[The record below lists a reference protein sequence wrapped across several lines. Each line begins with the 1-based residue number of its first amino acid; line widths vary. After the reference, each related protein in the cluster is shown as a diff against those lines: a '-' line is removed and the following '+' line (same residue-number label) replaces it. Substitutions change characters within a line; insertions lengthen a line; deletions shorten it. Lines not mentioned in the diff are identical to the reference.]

1 MLTHEDYALKPTEL
15 DRINR
20 LIATQSKAMWDGGET
35 SDGLS
40 LTFSFGPSACVQFC
54 SRYRAGGQSRSTR
67 NGSKS
72 LDATPKHNSLIN
84 APSVRTCDAIFLS

>member
-1 MLTHEDYALKPTEL
+1 MLTHEDFALKPTEL

-40 LTFSFGPSACVQFC
+40 LTFSFGTFGLRSVQF
-54 SRYRAGGQSRSTR
+54 SLSGGRPVQIDQEWIEVLGRDSQ
-67 NGSKS
+67 
-72 LDATPKHNSLIN
+72 AQ
-84 APSVRTCDAIFLS
+84 